1 MITSLSQEFRN
12 QKLANFQSVR
22 QSYLMSDTTVSTS
35 FLSRTRGLLRR
46 ALRDV
51 VDGATSLTSRGSLD
65 ISPDLPDDDLARLQQ
80 QIDASLS
87 GRGGEASARSNASD
101 LARCYLD
108 LNAEGRLR
116 FMQLLND
123 EYGIEPAH
131 LNTTMDAVRET
142 SDDPAAY
149 AKAITAL
156 RGQLESPRMK
166 LFRQFNGLEHGI
178 KFLVDLRA
186 DLIGLLRDNPELR
199 PLDAD
204 LKYLLSTWFD
214 AGFLV
219 LHRITWAAPADLLE
233 KLIAYEAVH
242 EIRSWNDMKN
252 RLESDR
258 RFFAFFHPSM
268 PDEPLIFVEVAL
280 VNGIARNVQ
289 TLLDESAPIK
299 DPEEADTAIFYS
311 ISNAQRGLS
320 GVSFG
325 DFLIKQVV
333 ERLSARLPNVKTFAT
348 LSPIPGFRRW
358 LDGRIAE
365 GADLLNHEQEDA
377 LRAVAGDIPEDAS
390 VLQSILD
397 RTNWHLDPAIADTM
411 EPIMTHLVA
420 GYLLYQRRE
429 PTGTALDSVAHFHLS
444 NGARVESINW
454 LGDMSPKGF
463 AQSAGMMV
471 NYLYDKTLIEQNH
484 EAYVSGSEI
493 PASSTVRNLL

>member
-1 MITSLSQEFRN
+1 
-12 QKLANFQSVR
+12 
-22 QSYLMSDTTVSTS
+22 MSDTTVSSS

-51 VDGATSLTSRGSLD
+51 VDSASSLTARGALSVD
-65 ISPDLPDDDLARLQQ
+65 PDLPDDDLARLQQ

-87 GRGGEASARSNASD
+87 GRGGEASARSNASE

-108 LNAEGRLR
+108 LNDEGRLR
-116 FMQLLND
+116 FLRLLNF
-123 EYGIEPAH
+123 EYGIEPTN
-131 LNTTMDAVRET
+131 LNTAMDAVRDAT
-142 SDDPAAY
+142 DDPAAFG
-149 AKAITAL
+149 KAITAL
-156 RGQLESPRMK
+156 RGRLESPRMK

-204 LKYLLSTWFD
+204 LKFLLSTWFD

-280 VNGIARNVQ
+280 VNGIAKNVQ
-289 TLLDESAPIK
+289 ALLDEAAPIE
-299 DPEEADTAIFYS
+299 DPEQADTAIFYS

-358 LDGRIAE
+358 LDDRIAD
-365 GADLLNHEQEDA
+365 GAELLNHEQEA
-377 LRAVAGDIPEDAS
+377 SLQAVAGDVAEGES
-390 VLQSILD
+390 VLQNLLN
-397 RTNWHLDPAIADTM
+397 RPNWHHDPAITEALQ
-411 EPIMTHLVA
+411 PIVTHLVA

-429 PTGTALDSVAHFHLS
+429 ATGTALDPVAHFHLS
-444 NGARVESINW
+444 NGARVERINW
-454 LGDMSPKGF
+454 LGDMSEKGF

-471 NYLYDKTLIEQNH
+471 NYLYDKSKIEQNH

-493 PASSTVRNLL
+493 PASSVVRNLL

>member
-1 MITSLSQEFRN
+1 
-12 QKLANFQSVR
+12 
-22 QSYLMSDTTVSTS
+22 MSDTTVSKG

-51 VDGATSLTSRGSLD
+51 VNGATSLTSRNGLTVSPSLT
-65 ISPDLPDDDLARLQQ
+65 DDDLARLQQ

-87 GRGGEASARSNASD
+87 GRGGEASARSNATD

-108 LNAEGRLR
+108 LNDEGRLR
-116 FMQLLND
+116 FMRLLTH
-123 EYGIEPAH
+123 EYGVAPSH
-131 LNTTMDAVRET
+131 LNEAMDGVRDS
-142 SDDPAAY
+142 SDDPAEY
-149 AKAITAL
+149 ARAITKL
-156 RGQLESPRMK
+156 RDQLQSPRIK

-186 DLIGLLRDNPELR
+186 DLLDLIRENPELR

-242 EIRSWNDMKN
+242 EIKSWDDMKN

-258 RFFAFFHPSM
+258 RFFAFFHPAM

-280 VNGIARNVQ
+280 VNGIANNVQ
-289 TLLDESAPIK
+289 ALLDQTAPTK
-299 DPEEADTAIFYS
+299 DPEQADTAIFYS

-325 DFLIKQVV
+325 DFLIKKVV

-358 LDGRIAE
+358 LDGRIKD
-365 GADLLNHEQEDA
+365 GADLLSHEQEA
-377 LRAVAGDIPEDAS
+377 SLRAVAGDVPAGQS
-390 VLQSILD
+390 VLQSLLD
-397 RTNWHLDPAIADTM
+397 RNSWHEDPSIVEAL
-411 EPIMTHLVA
+411 EPVLAHLAA

-429 PTGTALDSVAHFHLS
+429 ATGTALDPVAHFHLS
-444 NGARVESINW
+444 NGARVERINW
-454 LGDMSPKGF
+454 LGDQSPKGF
-463 AQSAGMMV
+463 EQSAGMMV
-471 NYLYDKTLIEQNH
+471 NYLYDKTQIEANH
-484 EAYVSGSEI
+484 EDYVSGSEI